1 MTPALLAGVVVGIG
15 VWFAWTG
22 LRPVPEPLSLV
33 LQRIERRPSEA
44 LVVAD
49 DEEDVDRDT
58 RIGRFML
65 RHFPPLAQQM
75 ERVHADLRVVGRTP
89 EEQAARVGAYGVVAL
104 WFGPWVAFV
113 TTIFGINLPLVVPGA
128 LSLMG
133 AGLATIG
140 PFLVL
145 KQEAVERRRTFSH
158 GLSAWCD
165 VVVMSLASG
174 RGVEQAMETAAS
186 AGVGW
191 TFNELRGAL
200 RAGYVRGEPP
210 WVALGRLGEELAVPD
225 LVELSN
231 TIAMAG
237 EEGAAVRVTVQAK
250 ARTIRERITSDV
262 EVEAAT
268 ATERM
273 SLPSVLLVA
282 GFFVF
287 LSYPAVDLLLGSGI

>member
-1 MTPALLAGVVVGIG
+1 VTAALLAGLLVGVG
-15 VWFAWTG
+15 AWFAWTG
-22 LRPVPEPLSLV
+22 LRPAPEPLSLV

-44 LVVAD
+44 LVEP

-65 RHFPPLAQQM
+65 RHFPLLARQV

-104 WFGPWVAFV
+104 WFGPWVGFV
-113 TTIFGINLPLVVPGA
+113 AVLFGIKLPLAVPGLLA
-128 LSLMG
+128 LVG
-133 AGLATIG
+133 AGLAMLG

-145 KQEAVERRRTFSH
+145 KQEALERRRVFSH

-174 RGVEQAMETAAS
+174 RGVEQAMETAAA
-186 AGVGW
+186 AGTGW

-200 RAGYVRGEPP
+200 RSGYVRGEPP
-210 WVALGRLGEELAVPD
+210 WVALGRLGDELAVPD

-287 LSYPAVDLLLGSGI
+287 LSYPAVDLLLGSGL